1 MPKEK
6 AKKKDTPR
14 KGNTAVEIVE
24 QIEYTKDL
32 LVGGYRPGQ
41 IRKMVSEKYGFSTRT
56 ADTRMA
62 QARDAMVD
70 DASQVDRHQLASQLL
85 ETYAEILRKAKESN
99 QLNNALGA
107 AAGIARL
114 TGLDARTN

>member
-6 AKKKDTPR
+6 AKKKDTPK
-14 KGNTAVEIVE
+14 KGSTAVEICE
-24 QIEYTKDL
+24 QIEYAKDL

-41 IRKMVSEKYGFSTRT
+41 IRKMLTEKYGFQGRT
-56 ADTRMA
+56 ADTRIA
-62 QARDAMVD
+62 QARDAMVN

>member
-24 QIEYTKDL
+24 QIEHTKDL
-32 LVGGYRPGQ
+32 LVAGYRPGQ
-41 IRKMVSEKYGFSTRT
+41 IRKMVSEKYGFSGRT
-56 ADTRMA
+56 AETRMA
-62 QARDAMVD
+62 QARDGMVE

-85 ETYAEILRKAKESN
+85 ETYSEILRKARDSN

-107 AAGIARL
+107 CAGIARL
-114 TGLDARTN
+114 TGLDNRTN